1 MYAARISV
9 SVIEQLVTVY
19 AARISGSVIVSWSC
33 DQLLWHGKTH
43 GKRLEFNDIQANYDT
58 EIIDVIIIMDRGS
71 ENPEIQIY
79 KYVKPYKAYIGIA
92 LYMRDT
98 IYVIMNI

>member
-9 SVIEQLVTVY
+9 SVIEQLVTLY

-33 DQLLWHGKTH
+33 DQLLWHGKVH
-43 GKRLEFNDIQANYDT
+43 DKRLEFNDRQADNDT

-71 ENPEIQIY
+71 ETLES
-79 KYVKPYKAYIGIA
+79 KYIN
-92 LYMRDT
+92 T
-98 IYVIMNI
+98 